1 MSVMSTPL
9 ASTGRQDMGQTI
21 AISGMTS
28 DAELLEASK
37 RGEHAAFGA
46 LVERYQSVVSAVS
59 YSRTRDQALSE
70 DVAQET
76 FLAAWRQ
83 LDQLREAGRLKSWLC
98 GIARNL
104 ARKARR
110 RTSRETTTEVVE
122 GIARENPFEDVCEA
136 QAERVVGEALARIP
150 ENYRDVLVLYYRE
163 HRSIKDVAR
172 LLDLSEAAALQ
183 RLARG
188 RQYLAEGVTGLVERS
203 LRGQRVRKNLAAT
216 VVAALPA
223 IVVPSR
229 VEAATSS
236 HGGTMIKLAL
246 AAAAITAAGTT
257 IYVAKNAGSS
267 DEPAA
272 PIAKIVER
280 AAPQAAMPA
289 PKAAP
294 QARPAP
300 SLAVPHEH
308 QLPPNGVMAPDP
320 DALPAVDDVTFNR
333 LRAKGPAKGAADAP
347 ITVVMFTDLQCPYCE
362 KMHGTLDQLFE
373 EYQGKIRLVI
383 KQLPVHNTARLAA
396 EASIAAD
403 SQGKF
408 WELQD
413 KMLASSEDLSRDK
426 LVAMAREAG
435 LDDRRL
441 ATALDS
447 HSFAAAVDEDM
458 AGAKALEI
466 NATPSFVVNGRRV
479 VGARGIEDW
488 RALFDELLSAK
499 KI

>member
-1 MSVMSTPL
+1 
-9 ASTGRQDMGQTI
+9 MGQTI

-46 LVERYQSVVSAVS
+46 LVERYQNVVSAVS

-110 RTSRETTTEVVE
+110 RTSRETTTEVVD
-122 GIARENPFEDVCEA
+122 GVARENPFDDVCEA

-203 LRGQRVRKNLAAT
+203 LRGQRVRKNLVAS

-223 IVVPSR
+223 IVPSR

-236 HGGTMIKLAL
+236 HGGTMMKLAL

-267 DEPAA
+267 DAPAA
-272 PIAKIVER
+272 PAAKIVER

-300 SLAVPHEH
+300 SLAAPHQH
-308 QLPPNGVMAPDP
+308 QPPSGVMAADP
-320 DALPAVDDVTFNR
+320 DALPAIDDVTFDR
-333 LRAKGPAKGAADAP
+333 LRTKGPAKGAADAP

-373 EYQGKIRLVI
+373 EYQGKVRLVI
-383 KQLPVHNTARLAA
+383 KQLPVHKTARLAA

-413 KMLASSEDLSRDK
+413 KMLAASEDLSRDK

-441 ATALDS
+441 ADALDN
-447 HSFAAAVDEDM
+447 HSFAAAVDDDM
-458 AGAKALEI
+458 ARAKDLEI

>member
-1 MSVMSTPL
+1 
-9 ASTGRQDMGQTI
+9 
-21 AISGMTS
+21 MTS

-37 RGEHAAFGA
+37 RGERAAFGA
-46 LVERYQSVVSAVS
+46 LVERYQNVVSAVS

-122 GIARENPFEDVCEA
+122 GVSLDNPFDDVCEA
-136 QAERVVGEALARIP
+136 QAERVVGEALARVP

-172 LLDLSEAAALQ
+172 ALDLSEAAALQ

-188 RQYLAEGVTGLVERS
+188 RQYLADGVTGLVERS
-203 LRGQRVRKNLAAT
+203 LRGHRVKKNLAAC

-223 IVVPSR
+223 VVPSR

-236 HGGTMIKLAL
+236 HGGSMLKLAL
-246 AAAAITAAGTT
+246 AAAALTAAGTT
-257 IYVAKNAGSS
+257 IYVASSTSSS
-267 DEPAA
+267 DAPPAPAA
-272 PIAKIVER
+272 AVVER
-280 AAPQAAMPA
+280 AAVRAPVPA
-289 PKAAP
+289 PQLAP
-294 QARPAP
+294 QARGPAP
-300 SLAVPHEH
+300 SLEHPH
-308 QLPPNGVMAPDP
+308 QLPPGGVRASDP
-320 DALPAVDDVTFNR
+320 DAHSSVSAADFDR
-333 LRAKGPAKGAADAP
+333 LRAKGPAKGDASAP

-383 KQLPVHNTARLAA
+383 KQMPVHKSAELAA
-396 EASIAAD
+396 EASLAAD
-403 SQGKF
+403 AQGKF

-413 KMLASSEDLSRDK
+413 KMLAASEDLSRDK

-435 LDDRRL
+435 LDEQRL
-441 ATALDS
+441 ASALDS
-447 HSFAAAVDEDM
+447 HTYAAAVAEDT
-458 AGAKALEI
+458 ARAKELEI
-466 NATPSFVVNGRRV
+466 NGTPGFVVNGRRV
-479 VGARGIEDW
+479 VGARAIDDW
-488 RALFDELLSAK
+488 RALFDELLATKTAK
-499 KI
+499 N

>member
-1 MSVMSTPL
+1 MSGTPEG
-9 ASTGRQDMGQTI
+9 TGRQDMGQTI

-46 LVERYQSVVSAVS
+46 LVERYQNVVSAVS

-110 RTSRETTTEVVE
+110 RTSRETTTDVVE
-122 GIARENPFEDVCEA
+122 GVASENPYEDVCEA

-183 RLARG
+183 RLSRG
-188 RQYLAEGVTGLVERS
+188 RQYLADGVTGLVERS
-203 LRGQRVRKNLAAT
+203 LRGQRVRKNLAAS

-223 IVVPSR
+223 LVPSR

-236 HGGTMIKLAL
+236 HGGSMIKLAL
-246 AAAAITAAGTT
+246 AAAAITAAGITV
-257 IYVAKNAGSS
+257 YVAKNASSS
-267 DEPAA
+267 DAPAPAA
-272 PIAKIVER
+272 SVVER
-280 AAPQAAMPA
+280 AEARAPMPAPQAV
-289 PKAAP
+289 P
-294 QARPAP
+294 QARGPAP
-300 SLAVPHEH
+300 SLDTQEP
-308 QLPPNGVMAPDP
+308 QLPPNGVRAPDP
-320 DALPAVDDVTFNR
+320 DAMPVVDDATFAR
-333 LRAKGPAKGAADAP
+333 LHAKGPAKGAASAP

-373 EYQGKIRLVI
+373 EYAGKIRLVI
-383 KQLPVHNTARLAA
+383 KQMPVHKTAELAA
-396 EASIAAD
+396 EASLAAEA
-403 SQGKF
+403 QGKF
-408 WELQD
+408 WEMQD
-413 KMLASSEDLSRDK
+413 KMLAASEDLSRDK

-435 LDDRRL
+435 LDERRMADALDRR
-441 ATALDS
+441 
-447 HSFAAAVDEDM
+447 SFTAAVADDM
-458 AGAKALEI
+458 ARAKELEI
-466 NATPSFVVNGRRV
+466 NGTPAFVVNGRRV
-479 VGARGIEDW
+479 VGARGIDDW
-488 RALFDELLSAK
+488 RVLFDELLATKTAK
-499 KI
+499 N

>member
-1 MSVMSTPL
+1 
-9 ASTGRQDMGQTI
+9 MGQTI

-37 RGEHAAFGA
+37 RGERAAFGA
-46 LVERYQSVVSAVS
+46 LVERYQNVVSAVS

-104 ARKARR
+104 TRKARR

-122 GIARENPFEDVCEA
+122 GISLDNPFDDVCEA
-136 QAERVVGEALARIP
+136 QAERVVGEALARVP

-172 LLDLSEAAALQ
+172 ALDLSEAAALQ

-188 RQYLAEGVTGLVERS
+188 RQYLADGVTGLVERS
-203 LRGQRVRKNLAAT
+203 LRGHRVKKNLAAC

-223 IVVPSR
+223 IVPSR

-236 HGGTMIKLAL
+236 HGGSMLKLAL
-246 AAAAITAAGTT
+246 AAVALSAAGTT
-257 IYVAKNAGSS
+257 IYVASNTGSS
-267 DEPAA
+267 DAPPAPAA
-272 PIAKIVER
+272 VVER
-280 AAPQAAMPA
+280 AAPRAAVPA
-289 PKAAP
+289 PKLAP
-294 QARPAP
+294 PARGQAP
-300 SLAVPHEH
+300 SLGNQQQVAPHQHAPEPE
-308 QLPPNGVMAPDP
+308 LPLVATAEFD
-320 DALPAVDDVTFNR
+320 R
-333 LRAKGPAKGAADAP
+333 LRAKGPAKGDASAP

-383 KQLPVHNTARLAA
+383 KQMPVHKGAELAA
-396 EASIAAD
+396 EASLAAD
-403 SQGKF
+403 AQGKF

-413 KMLASSEDLSRDK
+413 KMLAASEDLSRDK

-435 LDDRRL
+435 LDERRL
-441 ATALDS
+441 ASALDS
-447 HSFAAAVDEDM
+447 HTYAAGVAEDT
-458 AGAKALEI
+458 ARAKELEI
-466 NATPSFVVNGRRV
+466 TGTPGFVVNGRRV
-479 VGARGIEDW
+479 MGARAIEDW
-488 RALFDELLSAK
+488 RALFDELLATKTAK
-499 KI
+499 N